1 MDATTNLDRM
11 TPGEKYRVIRLLSR
25 RLHFSAILAKQRG
38 DDFWDR
44 LEHLADRL
52 LRESDAIVTGGPCIS
67 DPILVE
73 AADLLARFDNAA
85 TSGRQLRLNE

>member
-1 MDATTNLDRM
+1 MDVTPNLDKM
-11 TPGEKYRVIRLLSR
+11 TPDEKYGVIRLLSR

-44 LEHLADRL
+44 LERLADRL
-52 LRESDAIVTGGPCIS
+52 LRESDAIVAGGPRIS

-85 TSGRQLRLNE
+85 ASGRQLRLSE